1 MHTSSRSTMRR
12 GLLASA
18 FCVCAGMGLAATPA
32 PTGAANTTTPATNA
46 TGPASNHAAQATNAA
61 PTRQVTVVDAAPITA
76 DVNVTARQ
84 QLDAARDL
92 DNWILYGRTYN
103 NQRFSPLQ
111 AIKANNVRR
120 LQPVAIIQTGV
131 VGSFENSPIVVNG
144 IMYIST
150 PYDHV
155 LAYDATTGRELWSYA
170 PDLGYTQLCC
180 GPESRGVAVSDG
192 RLYIAQLNGDL
203 AALDAKTGKIEWTT
217 QVGDPR
223 GAFSLT
229 MAPQVYDGM
238 VIVGTSGAEYPTRN
252 FVAAYDGQTGK
263 EIWRFYTIP
272 SPGEPGGDTWS
283 GDSWRTGGG
292 SMWNTPAI
300 DTKRGLLIFAVGN
313 PNPDNYGDDRKGA
326 NAYTDSIVAVDVKTG
341 KLAWWNQQVPHDVW
355 DYDADAPVVLLD
367 VKDADGKTVA
377 AAAEAGKEGNVFIV
391 NRENGHLIRKSEPF
405 VMQSKT
411 MWTKPPLNGYV
422 NIYPGAQGGNEWSP
436 EAFSPI
442 THLFYV
448 EGTNESWEYSG
459 EKPDMT
465 VTGHLR
471 LGGVLQ
477 PITPQGPMELG
488 EPGANAHQ
496 AHVDG
501 AIPPTG
507 DLSAVDPD
515 TGKIAWQYKSPNPM
529 LGGVLTTAG
538 NLVFVG
544 EMNGDF
550 DAFDAANG
558 QKLWHLNLGSG
569 VNAPPITYRVNG
581 RQYIAVAA
589 GGNAAN
595 GNPVLMKKLGLNY
608 GDVVA
613 VLALR

>member
-1 MHTSSRSTMRR
+1 MIEAPKSTFRR
-12 GLLASA
+12 LLLGGA
-18 FCVCAGMGLAATPA
+18 FCACAGAAWAAPPTPAAAPLPSRPATVVVATPVAADVAVTSQQQLAA
-32 PTGAANTTTPATNA
+32 G
-46 TGPASNHAAQATNAA
+46 QD
-61 PTRQVTVVDAAPITA
+61 Q
-76 DVNVTARQ
+76 
-84 QLDAARDL
+84 
-92 DNWILYGRTYN
+92 DNWMLYGRTYD
-103 NQRFSPLQ
+103 NQRFSPLNQ
-111 AIKANNVRR
+111 ITADNVGK
-120 LQPVAIIQTGV
+120 LKPVAIIQTGV

-144 IMYIST
+144 IMYVST

-155 LAYDATTGRELWSYA
+155 LAYDATSGKELWSYA

-180 GPESRGVAVSDG
+180 GPESRGVAIADG

-203 AALDAKTGKIEWTT
+203 VALDAKTGKVEWTK

-238 VIVGTSGAEYPTRN
+238 VIVGTSGAEYPTRD
-252 FVAAYDGQTGK
+252 FVAAFDGKTGK
-263 EIWRFYTIP
+263 QVWRFYTVAA
-272 SPGEPGGDTWS
+272 PGEPGGNTWS
-283 GDSWRTGGG
+283 GDSWKTGGG

-300 DTKRGLLIFAVGN
+300 DPQRGLLIFAVGN

-326 NAYTDSIVAVDVKTG
+326 NAYTDSIVAVHVKTG
-341 KLAWWNQQVPHDVW
+341 KLAWWYQQVAHDVW

-367 VKDADGKTVA
+367 VKDANGNTVA

-391 NRENGHLIRKSEPF
+391 NRDNGHLIRKSEPF

-411 MWTKPPLNGYV
+411 MWTKPPLDGYV

-436 EAFSPI
+436 EAFSPA

-448 EGTNESWEYSG
+448 DGTNESWEYSG
-459 EKPDMT
+459 EKPEMT
-465 VTGHLR
+465 MTGHLR

-477 PITPQGPMELG
+477 PITPQGPIELK
-488 EPGANAHQ
+488 EPGADAHK

-507 DLSAVDPD
+507 NLSAVDPD
-515 TGKIAWQYKSPNPM
+515 TGKVVWQYKSDEPM
-529 LGGVLTTAG
+529 LGGVLTTGG
-538 NLVFVG
+538 NLVFAG

-550 DAFDAANG
+550 DAFNATSG

-569 VNAPPITYRVNG
+569 VNAPAITYRVNG

-595 GNPVLMKKLGLNY
+595 GNPVLMQKLGLNY
-608 GDVVA
+608 GDAVA
-613 VLALR
+613 ILAVE

>member
-1 MHTSSRSTMRR
+1 MTEAATSTLRR
-12 GLLASA
+12 LLLGGAFCAFAGAASA
-18 FCVCAGMGLAATPA
+18 APPTPGTAPLPSRQATVVVATPVAADVAVTSQQQLAAD
-32 PTGAANTTTPATNA
+32 
-46 TGPASNHAAQATNAA
+46 QD
-61 PTRQVTVVDAAPITA
+61 Q
-76 DVNVTARQ
+76 
-84 QLDAARDL
+84 
-92 DNWILYGRTYN
+92 DNWILYGRTYD
-103 NQRFSPLQ
+103 NQRFSPLNQ
-111 AIKANNVRR
+111 ITADNVGK
-120 LQPVAIIQTGV
+120 LKPVAIIQTGV

-144 IMYIST
+144 IMYVST

-155 LAYDATTGRELWSYA
+155 LAYDATTGKELWSYA

-180 GPESRGVAVSDG
+180 GPESRGVAIADG

-203 AALDAKTGKIEWTT
+203 VALDAKTGKVEWTR

-238 VIVGTSGAEYPTRN
+238 VIVGTSGAEYPTRD
-252 FVAAYDGQTGK
+252 FVAAFDGKTGK
-263 EIWRFYTIP
+263 QVWRFYTVAA
-272 SPGEPGGDTWS
+272 PGEPGGNTWS
-283 GDSWRTGGG
+283 GDSWKTGGG

-300 DTKRGLLIFAVGN
+300 DPKRGLLIFAVGN

-326 NAYTDSIVAVDVKTG
+326 NAYTDSIVAVNVKTG
-341 KLAWWNQQVPHDVW
+341 KLAWWYQQVAHDVW

-367 VKDADGKTVA
+367 VKDANGNTVA

-391 NRENGHLIRKSEPF
+391 NRDNGHLIRKSEPF

-411 MWTKPPLNGYV
+411 MWTKPPLDGYV

-436 EAFSPI
+436 EAYSPS

-448 EGTNESWEYSG
+448 DGTNESWEYSG
-459 EKPDMT
+459 EKPEMS
-465 VTGHLR
+465 VLGHLR

-477 PITPQGPMELG
+477 PITPQGPIELK
-488 EPGANAHQ
+488 EPGADAHK

-507 DLSAVDPD
+507 NLSAVDPD
-515 TGKIAWQYKSPNPM
+515 TGKVVWQYKSDEPM
-529 LGGVLTTAG
+529 LGGVLTTGG
-538 NLVFVG
+538 NLVFAG

-550 DAFDAANG
+550 DAFNATSG

-569 VNAPPITYRVNG
+569 VNAPAITYRVNG

-595 GNPVLMKKLGLNY
+595 GNPVLMQKLGLNY
-608 GDVVA
+608 GDAVA
-613 VLALR
+613 ILAVE